1 MLDVPTS
8 HVTALFEANTMRTFI
23 VRAICI
29 LGAAIVISP
38 ATAQYQPPPTY
49 SDYYRDQYKTTR
61 LPPKTT
67 YNYTID
73 KYYYHNE
80 NLSPYL
86 NLTRRASPYT
96 PKYQTFVQ
104 PEVQRRE
111 RQQQAAR
118 QRPTYQSIP
127 NLGGPAPRSQYH
139 DHWYGGFL
147 GGP

>member
-1 MLDVPTS
+1 MICISTS
-8 HVTALFEANTMRTFI
+8 HAFPSLDTINMRTFTYL
-23 VRAICI
+23 AICV
-29 LGAAIVISP
+29 LWLAIVISP
-38 ATAQYQPPPTY
+38 TQAQYQPPPTY

-61 LPPKTT
+61 LPPRST

-73 KYYYHNE
+73 KYYAHNE

-111 RQQQAAR
+111 REQQAAR